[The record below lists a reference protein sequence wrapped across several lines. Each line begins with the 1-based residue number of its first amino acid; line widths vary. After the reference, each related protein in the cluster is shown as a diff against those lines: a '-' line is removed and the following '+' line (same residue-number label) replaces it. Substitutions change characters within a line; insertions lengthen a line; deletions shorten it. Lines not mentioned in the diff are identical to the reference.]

1 MPSTIPLLRKTT
13 VKRRIL
19 IPFLA
24 CLAAALVASAAGH
37 PVDVTPAQAATCA
50 SYSTQAAAQRAQD
63 TRDADGDGVYCES
76 LPCPCAKGNGG
87 GGSRQPAAPSGGTTT
102 GCTRPRG
109 VVPIGFSATKYPHI
123 RAHVQGALRR
133 GWPRILVLNRPG
145 ADARRERL
153 LSGRSTRPGMDR
165 DEYPP
170 AIGRG
175 RGAHLARGSNPR
187 GWLADVMLVPSARTG
202 HTVRRWASSCG
213 GSAMGPGSGTSSTR
227 PPLLRRR

>member
-1 MPSTIPLLRKTT
+1 

-24 CLAAALVASAAGH
+24 AVALALIGSAAGE
-37 PVDVTPAQAATCA
+37 PMDITAARAATC
-50 SYSTQAAAQRAQD
+50 SQYSSQAAAQRAQD
-63 TRDADGDGVYCES
+63 TRDADGDGRYCES
-76 LPCPCAKGNGG
+76 LPCPCANGNGGG
-87 GGSRQPAAPSGGTTT
+87 GGSRQPTSAERATTT

-109 VVPIGFSATKYPHI
+109 VVAVGFSATKYPHI
-123 RAHVQGALRR
+123 RAHVQRALRR
-133 GWPRILVLNRPG
+133 GWPRVLVLNRRG

-187 GWLADVMLVPSARTG
+187 GWVADVMFVPSGENRS
-202 HTVRRWASSCG
+202 H
-213 GSAMGPGSGTSSTR
+213 GSTMGIK
-227 PPLLRRR
+227 LRRFCDGTRFKYVFY